1 MAKRQGA
8 NVSRLAKT
16 LNSGKFA
23 VTCELNPPKGV
34 DLTSLYEKAETLKE
48 IAVAI
53 NVTDSASSRM
63 TMGNIAVAHLLLDR
77 GIDPILQITCRDRN
91 RLALQSELLAAYGL
105 GITNMLFMSGD
116 PPSGGDHPEAKAVF
130 DLNAS
135 ELLAAA
141 RSLVLGKDM
150 AGNDLNGAPKMFTGA
165 VVNPGA
171 EDLDVE
177 IRRMEEKIEAGAQFF
192 QTQAVYDPQAF
203 EGFMVRVEGFR
214 VPILAGVIV
223 PKSPNMARYLNDK
236 VPGINVPAFLIDEIE
251 TAADRRATAVSISA
265 RIIKAVREMCQ
276 GVHIM
281 AIGWESSIPDIV
293 KAAGIPD

>member
-1 MAKRQGA
+1 
-8 NVSRLAKT
+8 
-16 LNSGKFA
+16 
-23 VTCELNPPKGV
+23 
-34 DLTSLYEKAETLKE
+34 
-48 IAVAI
+48 
-53 NVTDSASSRM
+53 
-63 TMGNIAVAHLLLDR
+63 
-77 GIDPILQITCRDRN
+77 
-91 RLALQSELLAAYGL
+91 
-105 GITNMLFMSGD
+105 
-116 PPSGGDHPEAKAVF
+116 
-130 DLNAS
+130 
-135 ELLAAA
+135 
-141 RSLVLGKDM
+141 
-150 AGNDLNGAPKMFTGA
+150 MFTGA

-203 EGFMVRVEGFR
+203 EGFMARVEGFR